1 MVGQNWLG
9 SAAALVVGGGVLG
22 VLFLAFAR
30 LMRVEEVEQLLG
42 SVRAKLGR

>member
-9 SAAALVVGGGVLG
+9 STVALLAGGTILG
-22 VLFLAFAR
+22 TLFLLCSR